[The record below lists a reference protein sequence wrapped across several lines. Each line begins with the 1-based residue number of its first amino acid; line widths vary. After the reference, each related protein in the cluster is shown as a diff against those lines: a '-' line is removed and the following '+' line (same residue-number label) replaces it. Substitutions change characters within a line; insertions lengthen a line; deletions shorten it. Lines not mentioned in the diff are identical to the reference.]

1 MPSNITIT
9 SGDLLESDADA
20 LVNAVNTVGVMS
32 RGIALQ
38 FRHSFPENYKAYRV
52 ACKRGEVRTGEMFVT
67 SIWSAQG
74 QRFIINF
81 PTKRDW
87 RQPSELAYIDAGL
100 IDLVDQVRTRNI
112 RSIAVPP
119 LGCGLGGLDWKDVR
133 PRIEE
138 AFAGLPEVQVLLYGP
153 KWEAR

>member
-1 MPSNITIT
+1 MYSNIVLT

-20 LVNAVNTVGVMS
+20 LVNAINTVGVMS

-38 FRHSFPENYKAYRV
+38 FRQSFPDNYKAYKA

-67 SIWSAQG
+67 SLWSAHG

-87 RQPSELAYIDAGL
+87 RQQSDLAYIDAGL
-100 IDLVDQVRTRNI
+100 VDLVAQVRLRNI

-133 PRIEE
+133 PRIED
-138 AFAGLPEVQVLLYGP
+138 AFAGLPQVKVLLYGP
-153 KWEAR
+153 